1 MKFLDAMTAVL
12 ISLSSTPTLEND
24 DGSKNLIDPQI
35 SCLTQNIYHEARNES
50 TAGWIAVADVTMNRV
65 KSDAFPDTIC
75 EVVYESPHYRSKFSR
90 KLYPYKNRCQFSWY
104 CDGKS
109 DEIKN
114 IKKYKQIYEVAKM
127 TVKNDLDITDGAL
140 FYHADYVKPHWA
152 ETMNVTARID
162 AHIFYKPKN

>member
-1 MKFLDAMTAVL
+1 MKFLDSLAAVL
-12 ISLSSTPTLEND
+12 VSISTNPTMPNE
-24 DGSKNLIDPQI
+24 DGIKTIIDPQVA
-35 SCLTQNIYHEARNES
+35 CLAQNIYHEARNES

-65 KSDAFPDTIC
+65 KSSAFPNTIC
-75 EVVYESPHYRSKFSR
+75 EVVYESPHYKSSVSG

-109 DEIKN
+109 DEVKN
-114 IKKYKQIYEVAKM
+114 MRKYKQIYAVAKL
-127 TVKNDLDITDGAL
+127 TLKTELDITDGAL

-152 ETMNVTARID
+152 DKMDVTARID